1 MHTLALCASLP
12 IYLSIEDLTGS
23 SIQLLST
30 LHALLNMGQLML
42 GSVPTVE
49 IHACTWYM
57 VHVQCHNYNIYIPCI
72 PPYMWAIRGVILS
85 QTQYYT
91 LQCSVHV

>member
-57 VHVQCHNYNIYIPCI
+57 YMYNVIIIHTIHTPSTCGLF
-72 PPYMWAIRGVILS
+72 GV
-85 QTQYYT
+85 
-91 LQCSVHV
+91 

>member
-49 IHACTWYM
+49 MHACTCTWYM
-57 VHVQCHNYNIYIPCI
+57 YNVIIIYIPCI

-85 QTQYYT
+85 QTQY
-91 LQCSVHV
+91 

>member
-23 SIQLLST
+23 AIQLLST
-30 LHALLNMGQLML
+30 LHALLNMCQLIL

-57 VHVQCHNYNIYIPCI
+57 YMVHGTCT
-72 PPYMWAIRGVILS
+72 MS
-85 QTQYYT
+85 
-91 LQCSVHV
+91 